1 MMDKKIFLSIYLMC
15 HKRYFSRGNRGME
28 IKNLSLPIIGALL
41 AAIIGGAVWAFIAI
55 LTEYEI
61 GFVAWAIGGM
71 AGYAVIFI
79 AKSNVNTAHQ
89 VIAVIAS
96 LIGILLGKYF
106 IFGYYYNESF
116 SGIFDNEVMTVFGEN
131 FSAFFGGMDVI
142 FVLLAVVTAW
152 QLPGKLVNNEI
163 QMESTIESAK

>member
-1 MMDKKIFLSIYLMC
+1 
-15 HKRYFSRGNRGME
+15 ME
-28 IKNLSLPIIGALL
+28 GKNLSLSITSALL
-41 AAIIGGAVWAFIAI
+41 AAIIGGAVWALIAI

-71 AGYAVIFI
+71 AGYAVVFF
-79 AKSNVNTAHQ
+79 AKSNVNMVHQ

-96 LIGILLGKYF
+96 LIGIILGKYF

-116 SGIFDNEVMTVFGEN
+116 SGIFDNEVLTTFGEN
-131 FSAFFGGMDVI
+131 FLAFFGGMDII

-152 QLPGKLVNNEI
+152 QLPGKLVNNETP
-163 QMESTIESAK
+163 MPSTINSAE